1 MASRLHIHGP
11 VNSGHTP
18 WKEHLGEE
26 GIRQLAASSWQWRW
40 QIQLPALQ
48 IVWGSGKKLGL
59 HNPAPVNTC
68 GCSSPTSTAKI
79 VMVIRAGREFPST
92 WVAFHSCQNSPH
104 PTPSS
109 QGSVSLVQQDRSLPR
124 GISSERD
131 PGTLARVPAPSLVRS
146 CAAASAGM
154 GRWKLAGSCPGSH
167 PNFSGWCLATPAKP
181 WLLHPTAFCVGVAVW
196 VTKGWVTEGW
206 VRVSGAHG
214 CPPQC

>member
-1 MASRLHIHGP
+1 
-11 VNSGHTP
+11 
-18 WKEHLGEE
+18 
-26 GIRQLAASSWQWRW
+26 
-40 QIQLPALQ
+40 
-48 IVWGSGKKLGL
+48 
-59 HNPAPVNTC
+59 
-68 GCSSPTSTAKI
+68 
-79 VMVIRAGREFPST
+79 MVIRAGREFPST

-154 GRWKLAGSCPGSH
+154 GRWKLAGSCPRSH

-181 WLLHPTAFCVGVAVW
+181 RLPHPTAFCVGVAMW
-196 VTKGWVTEGW
+196 VTKGCSPHRGSPKDGCGSLEPTGALPSARAVTVGWLRLPTPSLSHPAWSRMNKHVSLFSAAASREGLK
-206 VRVSGAHG
+206 
-214 CPPQC
+214 PP